1 MAEGGSVFKMF
12 ERALGQAELF
22 GDSPGEFTQGLA
34 LAGHYAA
41 NLFAGRANMIPE
53 SGDSSTVGDAGLKT
67 LDDLFE
73 RLAQIRAR
81 ARLCA
86 LPYDFDRLAGHL
98 VAPRAQQAGFVAN
111 FLNHPAPPPRRPLG
125 RAARAAGRLRGNLG
139 RRRGGAG
146 GRPARPDI
154 GRRDKRR
161 ST

>member
-111 FLNHPAPPPRRPLG
+111 LVSERVA
-125 RAARAAGRLRGNLG
+125 LRV
-139 RRRGGAG
+139 
-146 GRPARPDI
+146 
-154 GRRDKRR
+154 GRRDPTSAEGTSVVRHERLHYFEKDDYMNILP
-161 ST
+161 